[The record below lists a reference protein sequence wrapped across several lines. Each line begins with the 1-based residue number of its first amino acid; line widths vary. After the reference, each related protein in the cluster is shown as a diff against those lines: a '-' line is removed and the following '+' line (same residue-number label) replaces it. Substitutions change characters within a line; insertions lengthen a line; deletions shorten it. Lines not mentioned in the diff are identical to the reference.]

1 MRCVFDLLQ
10 NMAGDEYMI
19 SFPPLA
25 SILLYYL
32 IPHLYAADDIGANKE
47 KVERDND

>member
-1 MRCVFDLLQ
+1 MRCVFDTLQ

-25 SILLYYL
+25 SILLFYIVYYL
-32 IPHLYAADDIGANKE
+32 IPHLYAADDVGAN
-47 KVERDND
+47 